1 MIIRKLIAGLA
12 LVALTV
18 MTVPASPAKAD
29 GAAST
34 RNILLVGAA
43 AATYLIIQHNR
54 QVHAREAS
62 ASQQQAAT
70 SAQAQDAWA
79 ALAAEKRAYS
89 AQVAENQDLQREVA
103 YQHSVVLQQQRQLA
117 STGGGSNFV
126 QAAAPQPQ
134 RVVARTAPQQQ
145 LAMVSYGWGTL

>member
-1 MIIRKLIAGLA
+1 MIIRKLIAGITLA
-12 LVALTV
+12 AVAV
-18 MTVPASPAKAD
+18 MIVPAAPVRAN

-34 RNILLVGAA
+34 RNILLLGAA

-54 QVHAREAS
+54 QVHAREAA

-70 SAQAQDAWA
+70 AAQAQDAWA
-79 ALAAEKRAYS
+79 ALAAEKRAYN

-126 QAAAPQPQ
+126 QSAAPQPQ
-134 RVVARTAPQQQ
+134 RVVARTAPKQQ